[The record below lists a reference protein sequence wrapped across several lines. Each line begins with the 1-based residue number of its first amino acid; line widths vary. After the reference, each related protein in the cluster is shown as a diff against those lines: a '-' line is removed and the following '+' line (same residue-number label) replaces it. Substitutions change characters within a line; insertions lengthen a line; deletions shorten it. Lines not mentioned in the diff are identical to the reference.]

1 MNELNTMKKILS
13 AMALVALFISQ
24 SEGSSGDSH
33 NKATD
38 AKPTAGESCELNYP
52 AFEMEVPHFDLTQCP
67 PEEKISMSA
76 GFCRLAIIG
85 DKSYLYTFELK
96 GTSLCL
102 TDAKEVPLSD
112 YLTR

>member
-1 MNELNTMKKILS
+1 MKKLLI
-13 AMALVALFISQ
+13 AMALLAFFVSH
-24 SEGSSGDSH
+24 SEGSTGDSH
-33 NKATD
+33 SKAKE
-38 AKPTAGESCELNYP
+38 AKPTTGESCELNYP
-52 AFEMEVPHFDLTQCP
+52 AFEVEVPHFDLMQCP

-112 YLTR
+112 YLTQ